1 MKHTKPSKLSKN
13 IAVAALSIGLVVENK
28 KVPSEIQLTPVG
40 FFKAKDGRPVELAD
54 GWYIDQSVA
63 EKLIDYSSYSN
74 DRVIDYEHQTL
85 LKEQNGQPAPAAG
98 WFSTFQWRESGLWA
112 VNVTWTPTAEQMI
125 LDGEY
130 RYISPVIIY
139 DPKTGHVL
147 DVIMAAITNHPA
159 IDGMENLAKL
169 SLENFQHLTNQSNQQ
184 EDYSMDLKKLLIAL
198 GLPEGTTE
206 EEALAALTALKSD
219 NGTAQASVAAL
230 TTQIEAQAN
239 ADPDPAKFVPIAVV
253 QTLQTQVAALT
264 NQHATSTV
272 TSAID
277 KALEAGL
284 LVPAQKQWA
293 TDLGNSN
300 MAALTQYLDNA
311 TPISALAAQQ
321 SDSDSDHKSPKMVA
335 LTADQKQIRQA
346 FGFSDEDHQD

>member
-1 MKHTKPSKLSKN
+1 MKHTIPSKLSKN

-40 FFKAKDGRPVELAD
+40 FFKAKDGRPVELVD

-63 EKLIDYSSYSN
+63 EKLIEYSSYSN

-112 VNVTWTPTAEQMI
+112 VNVTWTPSAEQMI
-125 LDGEY
+125 LDGAY

-139 DPKTGHVL
+139 DQKTGHVL
-147 DVIMAAITNHPA
+147 DVIMAAITNDPA
-159 IDGMENLAKL
+159 IDGMQNLAKL
-169 SLENFQHLTNQSNQQ
+169 TAQNLQQLINQQQ

-239 ADPDPAKFVPIAVV
+239 ADPDPAKFVPIEVV
-253 QTLQTQVAALT
+253 SELKTQMAALSS
-264 NQHATSTV
+264 QSVEAMV
-272 TSAID
+272 DQAIED
-277 KALEAGL
+277 KKL
-284 LVPAQKQWA
+284 LPAEKLWA
-293 TDLGNSN
+293 ISLGNSN
-300 MAALTQYLDNA
+300 MAALTQHIDKS
-311 TPISALAAQQ
+311 IALASLSSQQ
-321 SDSDSDHKSPKMVA
+321 VKSGKKPPVETATAA

-346 FGFSDEDHQD
+346 FGFTDEDHQS